1 MKPIIHLATD
11 HAGFELKE
19 RMKKYLVAKSY
30 RVVDHGAF
38 SDEPSDYPDF
48 MYPAALAVARSKRRA
63 VGIFFGGSGLGEC
76 VVANKVRGI
85 RAVAAYDDYTA
96 RMSREHNDANVLCL
110 GGRTSPGRWLS
121 AKKIIDRW
129 LTTSFSKTVRHVRRI
144 KKIETYE
151 KGGATT
157 R

>member
-11 HAGFELKE
+11 HAGFALKE
-19 RMKKYLVAKSY
+19 RVASYLKKKGY

-38 SDEPSDYPDF
+38 SDEASDYPDF
-48 MYPAALAVARSKRRA
+48 MYPAARAVARSKGRT

-76 VVANKVRGI
+76 IVANKVRGI
-85 RAVAAYDDYTA
+85 RAVAAYDDFTA
-96 RMSREHNDANVLCL
+96 RKSREHNDANVLCI
-110 GGRTSPGRWLS
+110 GARTTAGTWQRV
-121 AKKIIDRW
+121 KRIIDRW
-129 LTTSFSKTVRHVRRI
+129 LATPFSKTARHVRRI

-151 KGGATT
+151 KGGTAA